1 MGEKNPGISY
11 EFSLPTSVTV
21 LPERAQFTWRT
32 GDFDK
37 CSASCAGGEFL
48 SRVILYKI
56 GTKGRYPQTRW
67 ELNPKSLYCDPLE
80 IKLKVTCCPKREVI
94 SSSESG
100 LQGSQGFN

>member
-37 CSASCAGGEFL
+37 CSASCAGGKFL
-48 SRVILYKI
+48 SR
-56 GTKGRYPQTRW
+56 TRE
-67 ELNPKSLYCDPLE
+67 ELNPKSLYCDLME
-80 IKLKVTCCPKREVI
+80 IK
-94 SSSESG
+94 
-100 LQGSQGFN
+100 

>member
-1 MGEKNPGISY
+1 MGETNPGISY

-48 SRVILYKI
+48 SRVILIYKI
-56 GTKGRYPQTRW
+56 GTKGRYPQTSE
-67 ELNPKSLYCDPLE
+67 ELNPKSLYCDLLE
-80 IKLKVTCCPKREVI
+80 IKLKKSHVV
-94 SSSESG
+94 
-100 LQGSQGFN
+100 

>member
-1 MGEKNPGISY
+1 MGETNPGISY

-56 GTKGRYPQTRW
+56 GTKGRYPQTSE
-67 ELNPKSLYCDPLE
+67 ELNPKSLYCDLLE
-80 IKLKVTCCPKREVI
+80 IKLKKSHVV
-94 SSSESG
+94 
-100 LQGSQGFN
+100 